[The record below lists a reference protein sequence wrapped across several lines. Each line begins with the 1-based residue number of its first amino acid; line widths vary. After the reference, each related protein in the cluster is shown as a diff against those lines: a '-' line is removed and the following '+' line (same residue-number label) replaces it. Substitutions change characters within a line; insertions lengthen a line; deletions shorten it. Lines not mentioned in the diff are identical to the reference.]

1 MNVGLSA
8 EAARFLTDADV
19 NWTPCP
25 DTWSDVHPRPGRA
38 VIKTSQEHPLTMPEA
53 AEVEVPPMLEEIAAS
68 DAVSE
73 LLVMPHADIVVLA
86 TFIAIEKMLI
96 TLGKALPAFSTFPTK
111 PIVFRAARP
120 VRVHRLRPVVH
131 AARPTGLSHRAWAH
145 IAART
150 SRRAEAWGRP
160 TASWSTM

>member
-1 MNVGLSA
+1 MRSA
-8 EAARFLTDADV
+8 SASRCSISVWYLAELKS
-19 NWTPCP
+19 

-38 VIKTSQEHPLTMPEA
+38 VIKASQEHPLTMPEA
-53 AEVEVPPMLEEIAAS
+53 AEVEVPPMLEEIATS

-73 LLVMPHADIVVLA
+73 LLVMPHADIVALA

-96 TLGKALPAFSTFPTK
+96 TLGKALPASSTK

-131 AARPTGLSHRAWAH
+131 AARPTGLSHRAWAR
-145 IAART
+145 IAAGT

-160 TASWSTM
+160 TASWTTM

>member
-1 MNVGLSA
+1 
-8 EAARFLTDADV
+8 
-19 NWTPCP
+19 
-25 DTWSDVHPRPGRA
+25 
-38 VIKTSQEHPLTMPEA
+38 MPKAPETK
-53 AEVEVPPMLEEIAAS
+53 VSPMLEEIATS

-73 LLVMPHADIVVLA
+73 LLVLPHADIVVLA

-131 AARPTGLSHRAWAH
+131 AARPTDLLKQLVF
-145 IAART
+145 
-150 SRRAEAWGRP
+150 
-160 TASWSTM
+160 

>member
-1 MNVGLSA
+1 MRSA
-8 EAARFLTDADV
+8 SASRCSISVWYLAELKS
-19 NWTPCP
+19 

-38 VIKTSQEHPLTMPEA
+38 VIKASQEHPLTMPEA
-53 AEVEVPPMLEEIAAS
+53 AEVEVPPMLEEIATS

-73 LLVMPHADIVVLA
+73 LLVMPHADIVALA

-131 AARPTGLSHRAWAH
+131 AARPTDLLKQLVF
-145 IAART
+145 
-150 SRRAEAWGRP
+150 
-160 TASWSTM
+160 

>member
-1 MNVGLSA
+1 
-8 EAARFLTDADV
+8 
-19 NWTPCP
+19 
-25 DTWSDVHPRPGRA
+25 
-38 VIKTSQEHPLTMPEA
+38 MPEA
-53 AEVEVPPMLEEIAAS
+53 AEVEVPPMLEEIATG

-96 TLGKALPAFSTFPTK
+96 ALGTAYSTFPTK
-111 PIVFRAARP
+111 PIVFGATRP

-131 AARPTGLSHRAWAH
+131 AARPTGLSHRAWAL
-145 IAART
+145 IAAGT

-160 TASWSTM
+160 TASWTTM